1 MSFSL
6 VIYNLNKNN
15 PKGKVRSRPDKDK
28 DKDIDKTMSM
38 DAMLLDIQPYL
49 ILCLVETS

>member
-6 VIYNLNKNN
+6 VTYNLTKNN
-15 PKGKVRSRPDKDK
+15 PKGKVRSRQDK
-28 DKDIDKTMSM
+28 DKDIDKAMRM

-49 ILCLVETS
+49 ILCLV